1 MFYSIHVF
9 ISTIKKCLL
18 ALYSKN
24 LRTIDDVSCWLW
36 IPSMYPSEIKANW
49 SLEDY
54 QTRGFEMKTV
64 ILQMYIVLSKF
75 KQVMS
80 SKNDRLLV
88 IKVYRVLAILLSS
101 TIKRIET
108 MQFPKVTWCG
118 VVFHKNEELKNQ
130 CRLLAM
136 IFKHN
141 TCIKERTLKR
151 NTLCKT
157 RIRKPIS
164 IKKK

>member
-1 MFYSIHVF
+1 
-9 ISTIKKCLL
+9 
-18 ALYSKN
+18 
-24 LRTIDDVSCWLW
+24 
-36 IPSMYPSEIKANW
+36 MYPSEIKANW

-75 KQVMS
+75 KQLMS

-108 MQFPKVTWCG
+108 MQFPKVT
-118 VVFHKNEELKNQ
+118 
-130 CRLLAM
+130 
-136 IFKHN
+136 
-141 TCIKERTLKR
+141 
-151 NTLCKT
+151 
-157 RIRKPIS
+157 
-164 IKKK
+164 

>member
-1 MFYSIHVF
+1 
-9 ISTIKKCLL
+9 
-18 ALYSKN
+18 
-24 LRTIDDVSCWLW
+24 
-36 IPSMYPSEIKANW
+36 MYPSEIKANW

-64 ILQMYIVLSKF
+64 ILQMYIVFSKF

-108 MQFPKVTWCG
+108 VQFPKVT
-118 VVFHKNEELKNQ
+118 
-130 CRLLAM
+130 
-136 IFKHN
+136 
-141 TCIKERTLKR
+141 
-151 NTLCKT
+151 
-157 RIRKPIS
+157 
-164 IKKK
+164 

>member
-1 MFYSIHVF
+1 
-9 ISTIKKCLL
+9 
-18 ALYSKN
+18 
-24 LRTIDDVSCWLW
+24 
-36 IPSMYPSEIKANW
+36 MYPSEIKANW

-101 TIKRIET
+101 TIKRIKT
-108 MQFPKVTWCG
+108 MQFPKVT
-118 VVFHKNEELKNQ
+118 
-130 CRLLAM
+130 
-136 IFKHN
+136 
-141 TCIKERTLKR
+141 
-151 NTLCKT
+151 
-157 RIRKPIS
+157 
-164 IKKK
+164 

>member
-1 MFYSIHVF
+1 
-9 ISTIKKCLL
+9 
-18 ALYSKN
+18 
-24 LRTIDDVSCWLW
+24 
-36 IPSMYPSEIKANW
+36 MYPSEIKANW

-108 MQFPKVTWCG
+108 MQFPKV
-118 VVFHKNEELKNQ
+118 
-130 CRLLAM
+130 
-136 IFKHN
+136 
-141 TCIKERTLKR
+141 
-151 NTLCKT
+151 
-157 RIRKPIS
+157 S
-164 IKKK
+164 

>member
-1 MFYSIHVF
+1 
-9 ISTIKKCLL
+9 
-18 ALYSKN
+18 
-24 LRTIDDVSCWLW
+24 
-36 IPSMYPSEIKANW
+36 MYPSEIRANW

-54 QTRGFEMKTV
+54 QTRGLEMKTV

-108 MQFPKVTWCG
+108 MQFPKVT
-118 VVFHKNEELKNQ
+118 
-130 CRLLAM
+130 
-136 IFKHN
+136 
-141 TCIKERTLKR
+141 
-151 NTLCKT
+151 
-157 RIRKPIS
+157 
-164 IKKK
+164 

>member
-1 MFYSIHVF
+1 
-9 ISTIKKCLL
+9 
-18 ALYSKN
+18 
-24 LRTIDDVSCWLW
+24 
-36 IPSMYPSEIKANW
+36 MYPSEIKANW
-49 SLEDY
+49 SLEHY

-108 MQFPKVTWCG
+108 MQFPKVT
-118 VVFHKNEELKNQ
+118 
-130 CRLLAM
+130 
-136 IFKHN
+136 
-141 TCIKERTLKR
+141 
-151 NTLCKT
+151 
-157 RIRKPIS
+157 
-164 IKKK
+164 

>member
-1 MFYSIHVF
+1 
-9 ISTIKKCLL
+9 
-18 ALYSKN
+18 
-24 LRTIDDVSCWLW
+24 
-36 IPSMYPSEIKANW
+36 MYPSEIKANL

-80 SKNDRLLV
+80 SKNDRFLV

-108 MQFPKVTWCG
+108 VQFPKVT
-118 VVFHKNEELKNQ
+118 
-130 CRLLAM
+130 
-136 IFKHN
+136 
-141 TCIKERTLKR
+141 
-151 NTLCKT
+151 
-157 RIRKPIS
+157 
-164 IKKK
+164 

>member
-1 MFYSIHVF
+1 
-9 ISTIKKCLL
+9 
-18 ALYSKN
+18 
-24 LRTIDDVSCWLW
+24 
-36 IPSMYPSEIKANW
+36 MYPSEIKANW

-64 ILQMYIVLSKF
+64 ILQMYIVSSKF

-108 MQFPKVTWCG
+108 MQFPKVT
-118 VVFHKNEELKNQ
+118 
-130 CRLLAM
+130 
-136 IFKHN
+136 
-141 TCIKERTLKR
+141 
-151 NTLCKT
+151 
-157 RIRKPIS
+157 
-164 IKKK
+164 

>member
-1 MFYSIHVF
+1 
-9 ISTIKKCLL
+9 
-18 ALYSKN
+18 
-24 LRTIDDVSCWLW
+24 
-36 IPSMYPSEIKANW
+36 MYPSEIEANW

-108 MQFPKVTWCG
+108 MQFPKVT
-118 VVFHKNEELKNQ
+118 
-130 CRLLAM
+130 
-136 IFKHN
+136 
-141 TCIKERTLKR
+141 
-151 NTLCKT
+151 
-157 RIRKPIS
+157 
-164 IKKK
+164 

>member
-1 MFYSIHVF
+1 
-9 ISTIKKCLL
+9 
-18 ALYSKN
+18 
-24 LRTIDDVSCWLW
+24 
-36 IPSMYPSEIKANW
+36 MYPSEIKANW
-49 SLEDY
+49 SLKDY

-101 TIKRIET
+101 TIKRIKT

-118 VVFHKNEELKNQ
+118 VVFYKNEELKNQ
-130 CRLLAM
+130 RRLLAM

-164 IKKK
+164 IKKKIMKNTTMHKYFIFLKLKRFHNRNNCD

>member
-1 MFYSIHVF
+1 
-9 ISTIKKCLL
+9 
-18 ALYSKN
+18 
-24 LRTIDDVSCWLW
+24 
-36 IPSMYPSEIKANW
+36 MYPSEIEANW

-80 SKNDRLLV
+80 SKNDRFLV

-108 MQFPKVTWCG
+108 MQFPKVT
-118 VVFHKNEELKNQ
+118 
-130 CRLLAM
+130 
-136 IFKHN
+136 
-141 TCIKERTLKR
+141 
-151 NTLCKT
+151 
-157 RIRKPIS
+157 
-164 IKKK
+164 